1 MDVMTAILTR
11 RSSHLLGEPG
21 PTDEEFTYLLGGAAT
36 APDHGGLR
44 PWRWV
49 LLRDDGREALGDC
62 LAAEVEPHQQDRVR
76 RKMLRS
82 PLKAV
87 LVFIPRPD
95 HRVQEW
101 EQLAGTS
108 SMVYAMMMLLHAR
121 GYGSIWRTGALCR
134 SAGVRELL
142 GLTSAE
148 RVLGSLDIGTPD
160 EKARLARRPRED
172 VSAKVSAFD
181 ATAVSASRTGGTAG
195 P

>member
-1 MDVMTAILTR
+1 MTAILTR
-11 RSSHLLGEPG
+11 RSNQLLSEPA
-21 PTDEEFTYLLGGAAT
+21 PTDAEFTYLLGGAAT

-49 LLRDDGREALGDC
+49 LLRGDGREALGDC
-62 LAAEVEPHQQDRVR
+62 LATEAPAHQQDRVR

-82 PLKAV
+82 PLKAA

-95 HRVQEW
+95 HRVEEW

-121 GYGSIWRTGALCR
+121 SYGSIWRTGTLCR
-134 SAGVRELL
+134 SVGVRELL
-142 GLTSAE
+142 GLSPAE
-148 RVLGSLDIGTPD
+148 RVPGSLDIGTPD

-181 ATAVSASRTGGTAG
+181 TTAAASRTGRTAG

>member
-11 RSSHLLGEPG
+11 RSSHLLSDPG
-21 PTDEEFTYLLGGAAT
+21 PTDAEFTYLLGGAAT
-36 APDHGGLR
+36 APDHGALR

-49 LLRDDGREALGDC
+49 LLRGDGRAALGDC
-62 LAAEVEPHQQDRVR
+62 LAAEGPPDQRDRVR

-87 LVFIPRPD
+87 LIFVPRPD

-134 SAGVRELL
+134 STGVRELL
-142 GLTSAE
+142 GLSSAE

-160 EKARLARRPRED
+160 EKARRSRRPRED
-172 VSAKVSAFD
+172 VAAKVSAFD
-181 ATAVSASRTGGTAG
+181 AAAVTAARTGGPAG

>member
-1 MDVMTAILTR
+1 MTAILTR
-11 RSSHLLGEPG
+11 RSSHRLDEPA
-21 PTDEEFTYLLGGAAT
+21 PADEEFTYLLGGAAT

-49 LLRDDGREALGDC
+49 LLRGDGREALGDC
-62 LAAEVEPHQQDRVR
+62 LAAEVPPHQQDRVR

-87 LVFIPRPD
+87 LVFVPRLD

-121 GYGSIWRTGALCR
+121 GYGSIWRTGALCD
-134 SAGVRELL
+134 SAGVHALL
-142 GLTSAE
+142 GLSPAE

-160 EKARLARRPRED
+160 AQARLARRPRED

-181 ATAVSASRTGGTAG
+181 ATTVTASRANRTAG
-195 P
+195 L